1 MKELTYKTH
10 GTCAQAIRVVIDD
23 DQRIADVEFVGG
35 CNGNTKGISS
45 LVRGMKARDVIDKL
59 RGTTCGFKTTSC
71 PDQLTVALENCLS
84 EK

>member
-45 LVRGMKARDVIDKL
+45 LVRGMKASDVIDKL